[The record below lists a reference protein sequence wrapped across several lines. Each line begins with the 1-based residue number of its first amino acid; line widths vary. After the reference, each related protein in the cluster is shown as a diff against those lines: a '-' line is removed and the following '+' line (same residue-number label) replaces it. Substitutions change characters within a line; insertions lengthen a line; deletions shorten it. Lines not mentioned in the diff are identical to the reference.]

1 MFDFGG
7 MVSGALDFA
16 DSAVSSVLGG
26 ISSAGTWMQDNPGAA
41 TLLGSALVAGGSYM
55 ENRDALK
62 EQRRMRD
69 EEWNR
74 QDTVYG
80 APVVTPIEYQVT
92 PGLAGDRMTQGGTLT
107 NGVLANIKKNQ
118 TALGGN

>member
-7 MVSGALDFA
+7 IVSSALDFA

-26 ISSAGTWMQDNPGAA
+26 ISSAGTWMQNNPGAA

-62 EQRRMRD
+62 EQRKLRD
-69 EEWNR
+69 EDWSR

-80 APVVTPIEYQVT
+80 APVVTPMEFKVT
-92 PGLAGDRMTQGGTLT
+92 PGLAGDSMTQGGALT

-118 TALGGN
+118 MAGGN

>member
-7 MVSGALDFA
+7 MVSSALDFA

-26 ISSAGTWMQDNPGAA
+26 ISSAGTWMQNNPGAA

-62 EQRRMRD
+62 EQRKLRD
-69 EEWNR
+69 EDWNR

-80 APVVTPIEYQVT
+80 APVVTPMEFQVT
-92 PGLAGDRMTQGGTLT
+92 PGLAGDGMTQGGALT

-118 TALGGN
+118 TAGGN

>member
-7 MVSGALDFA
+7 IVSSALDFA

-26 ISSAGTWMQDNPGAA
+26 ISSAGTWMQNNPGAA

-62 EQRRMRD
+62 EQRKLRD

-80 APVVTPIEYQVT
+80 APVVTPMEFQVT
-92 PGLAGDRMTQGGTLT
+92 PGLAGDGMTQGGALT
-107 NGVLANIKKNQ
+107 SGVLANIKKNQ
-118 TALGGN
+118 TAGGN